1 MPAMATEPPTAASES
16 PARPDPSDREPNL
29 LRFGLRPWFYFISA
43 VAIFCAL
50 MARLEGLWATAVAF
64 VGALIGA
71 HLFGAF
77 LGTRLR
83 DTSADVRR
91 WRGRLGTSDR
101 DEPVALPQPV
111 NLRTLQLPE
120 TTPLAAS
127 GVRVWWNR
135 WAILLGG
142 TAGTGLGAVAL
153 WSTRSTDVTTLGLLL
168 GALSAGVIG
177 AWIAMLA
184 SNFWNIARQ
193 AWRHANDRD

>member
-1 MPAMATEPPTAASES
+1 MDAMATEPPTAAPDS
-16 PARPDPSDREPNL
+16 PPRPPSGDLEPTL

-43 VAIFCAL
+43 VVILCGL
-50 MARLEGLWATAVAF
+50 MARLQGTWAVAVGF
-64 VGALIGA
+64 VAALVGAHFLGA
-71 HLFGAF
+71 I

-83 DTSADVRR
+83 DTSQDVQR
-91 WRGRLGTSDR
+91 WRGRLVSSER
-101 DEPVALPQPV
+101 DEPIALPQPV
-111 NLRTLQLPE
+111 NVRTLQLPE

-127 GVRVWWNR
+127 GARVWWNR

-142 TAGTGLGAVAL
+142 ASGTGLGAAAL
-153 WSTRSTDVTTLGLLL
+153 WSTRAADVTPLGLLL